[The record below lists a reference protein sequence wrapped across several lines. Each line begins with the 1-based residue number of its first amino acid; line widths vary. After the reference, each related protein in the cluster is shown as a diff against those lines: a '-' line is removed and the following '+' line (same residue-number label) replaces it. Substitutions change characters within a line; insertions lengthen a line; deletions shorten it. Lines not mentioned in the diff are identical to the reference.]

1 MKSKKNIVFLGM
13 MGSGKSS
20 IGKIVSKELK
30 LDFYDID
37 NIIEKHLKMKIS
49 EIFSKKGENFFRK
62 IEEKI
67 TIDTLKKK
75 NIILALGG
83 GSFLNK
89 NIRSKI
95 LKNHLSFWL
104 YLNAYTLIKRIKNNP
119 KRPIA
124 FTATKEELVDLI
136 KKRSKVYSK
145 ALFKIDCNNLTKKEI
160 AKKIMKIYENK
171 KIKY

>member
-1 MKSKKNIVFLGM
+1 MKSKRNIVFLGM

-49 EIFSKKGENFFRK
+49 EIFLKKGENFFRK

-75 NIILALGG
+75 KCYS
-83 GSFLNK
+83 SFRWRL
-89 NIRSKI
+89 
-95 LKNHLSFWL
+95 
-104 YLNAYTLIKRIKNNP
+104 
-119 KRPIA
+119 
-124 FTATKEELVDLI
+124 
-136 KKRSKVYSK
+136 
-145 ALFKIDCNNLTKKEI
+145 LFK
-160 AKKIMKIYENK
+160 
-171 KIKY
+171 